1 MRSLGIFIMVIGL
14 LAITWNTLH
23 IAELNLDAEQQQN
36 NLPAYPQLYLLYGL
50 GGLIVF
56 IVGALIYRIAAR
68 KARMNDVRMM
78 HFGLK

>member
-23 IAELNLDAEQQQN
+23 IPELNLGADQQKN
-36 NLPAYPQLYLLYGL
+36 SLPAYSQLYLLYGL
-50 GGLIVF
+50 GGLILFV
-56 IVGALIYRIAAR
+56 VGVLVYRIAAR